1 MQRRDFLT
9 VAGAV
14 AVAHPMRNVECGMRN
29 WTVGRRFR
37 IPNSAFRIGLSQE
50 PSLSPEVF
58 ARRLDRARGELK
70 ARGLDLLVAT
80 PSTNYEYLTGY
91 NPGRSERLIALL
103 LPVVGAPAIVC
114 PSFEVERIK
123 RHSIVTELHGWE
135 EQEDP
140 HALVR
145 ETVRRLRPGSG
156 AGAGGGTIALESSTA
171 YQTFLRL
178 GRALPGWKFV
188 DAGPVTDRLRVI
200 KSPEEVALL
209 RRAIAITLD
218 AMAATFA
225 QLAVGTTEVQV
236 AQTLSREMEQ
246 RGAPGGGLVQF
257 GPSSGL
263 RTVLHAPPRPR
274 ARHGWPRARVP
285 RRRQH
290 DTPRARYGVH
300 DRARDLSA
308 REVRGADRRR
318 LCHDGQRR
326 GGAESAGGETVTGCE
341 MREAGCVK
349 GTNPS
354 RISHPASRLVGQFFR
369 EPDDPIERLL
379 DVVQGR
385 RVRQP
390 HVAIVSERGAR
401 HQRHAGGG
409 REPGAELRPRDPSE
423 RVHPEEEVERAERLH
438 ELDPGELLSEARYHD
453 VPSLAE
459 FGHHPRHVPFHLVVA
474 ERYGGGELSGVIRPR
489 GTGRLQRGHRLRHG
503 AGREREADPPSCH
516 RIGLAHSVDHDHALE
531 QVVRQV
537 EERGRRARAVV
548 DAAVD
553 LVGDDPHLAVAR
565 PVRDRLDF
573 GLRIHRPRG
582 IAR

>member
-37 IPNSAFRIGLSQE
+37 IPNSAFRICLSQE

-70 ARGLDLLVAT
+70 ARGLDLLIAT

-145 ETVRRLRPGSG
+145 ETVHRLRPGSE
-156 AGAGGGTIALESSTA
+156 GGTIALESSTA

-246 RGAPGGGLVQF
+246 RGRAARKVITAAGYGPFFTHRLGHGLGMDGHEPEYLVE
-257 GPSSGL
+257 GN
-263 RTVLHAPPRPR
+263 T
-274 ARHGWPRARVP
+274 
-285 RRRQH
+285 
-290 DTPRARYGVH
+290 T
-300 DRARDLSA
+300 
-308 REVRGADRRR
+308 R
-318 LCHDGQRR
+318 L
-326 GGAESAGGETVTGCE
+326 
-341 MREAGCVK
+341 
-349 GTNPS
+349 
-354 RISHPASRLVGQFFR
+354 
-369 EPDDPIERLL
+369 
-379 DVVQGR
+379 
-385 RVRQP
+385 
-390 HVAIVSERGAR
+390 
-401 HQRHAGGG
+401 
-409 REPGAELRPRDPSE
+409 EPGMVFTIEPGIYQLGKFGVRIEDDCVMTDNGVEVLSPR
-423 RVHPEEEVERAERLH
+423 
-438 ELDPGELLSEARYHD
+438 
-453 VPSLAE
+453 
-459 FGHHPRHVPFHLVVA
+459 VA
-474 ERYGGGELSGVIRPR
+474 KL
-489 GTGRLQRGHRLRHG
+489 
-503 AGREREADPPSCH
+503 
-516 RIGLAHSVDHDHALE
+516 
-531 QVVRQV
+531 
-537 EERGRRARAVV
+537 
-548 DAAVD
+548 
-553 LVGDDPHLAVAR
+553 
-565 PVRDRLDF
+565 
-573 GLRIHRPRG
+573 
-582 IAR
+582 